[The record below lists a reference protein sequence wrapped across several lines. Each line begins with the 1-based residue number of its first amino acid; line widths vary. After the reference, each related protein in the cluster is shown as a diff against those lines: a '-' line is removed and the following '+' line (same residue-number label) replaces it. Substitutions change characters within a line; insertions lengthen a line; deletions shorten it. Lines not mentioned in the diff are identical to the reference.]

1 MKISV
6 ISRHPRLARLVVTRA
21 VALSFALG
29 GCVPATKYEQAS
41 SAAEVEREGHRRA
54 VARLNAQ
61 EEELMRV
68 KADNAEL
75 ANRKAAL
82 EDQLKKE
89 ESELAKTSLDMEGV
103 EKERQQQAE
112 LVTQLRGELA
122 RVGDHLK
129 AFESDK
135 EGLKGKL
142 EAAESKIKLLE
153 SQLEYMKGQQETS
166 EEAQERLRG
175 ALADLESMQQPRGT
189 DDEGVDKPVEPA
201 EDAAA
206 EAEPT
211 EAEPTEAEEEPADEP
226 AVKEAPEK
234 AAPEEVPSSENA
246 PEEVLPE
253 PDSES

>member
-1 MKISV
+1 MKFSV

-21 VALSFALG
+21 VALSFALS
-29 GCVPATKYEQAS
+29 GCVPATKYEEAS

-129 AFESDK
+129 AFENDK

-189 DDEGVDKPVEPA
+189 DDEGVDKPAEPA
-201 EDAAA
+201 EDAAVK
-206 EAEPT
+206 AEPT
-211 EAEPTEAEEEPADEP
+211 DAQEEPADEP
-226 AVKEAPEK
+226 AAKEAPEK
-234 AAPEEVPSSENA
+234 AAPEEAPSSEDA